1 MCACAW
7 RCLANLAF
15 GPARLQRCGGTAVAN
30 VARPGAFRNHGR
42 CTELVVQNAACC
54 TKFPTMSRGGF
65 AAFPSHVFPAAC
77 GAAAVCASCRPSA
90 CPHSLRARCG
100 GAVQGG
106 ELREQRG
113 LPAAF
118 AARSVALPR
127 TSSAQL
133 HTGKVSQLQV
143 LMLYLR
149 ALGISVGW
157 FGSLLGTLLGSVGA
171 RPLLEA
177 HC

>member
-1 MCACAW
+1 M
-7 RCLANLAF
+7 
-15 GPARLQRCGGTAVAN
+15 
-30 VARPGAFRNHGR
+30 
-42 CTELVVQNAACC
+42 
-54 TKFPTMSRGGF
+54 
-65 AAFPSHVFPAAC
+65 
-77 GAAAVCASCRPSA
+77 
-90 CPHSLRARCG
+90 
-100 GAVQGG
+100 
-106 ELREQRG
+106 
-113 LPAAF
+113 AF

-157 FGSLLGTLLGSVGA
+157 FGSLLGILLGSVGA